1 MKNRLLT
8 LVLLGV
14 IAFSELT
21 AQATTDSLKS
31 TLSSST
37 VPEDKLALLIEL
49 SQQYSRIN
57 ADTALYYAKDA
68 TLLSLP
74 DTLLADALGN
84 YASLLVEANRL
95 DEVEEVLNQAIKIN
109 ESYNRQSALSRNY
122 NAYGNYYFYK
132 VNNEAALLMY
142 RKSIEIEER
151 LSKPAEYAK
160 SLANFG
166 IVLGRMGRDEEAKN
180 TYLKALHLFDSL
192 QDKGSALRVLVN
204 LSSIFGMENKPYFSL
219 DSSIYFGRK
228 AVATA
233 QQMQFDFGVAKAQ
246 STLASSLI
254 RKGYSDASYLN
265 EGLEAATSATQFFKA
280 SPYVRDYQ
288 LSYLNQ
294 GYALEALGNTQ
305 QALAIADELL
315 GSDFPLKEE
324 CHRLKY
330 RAYKQRGDFSL
341 ALSHFESYKMIM
353 DSIRDLRQK
362 ESLNEIQTK
371 YESEKKDRAIE
382 QLSQEA
388 AIQQLQINQQ
398 KLLIGGIAL
407 VLVLIVILGIL
418 FYRQDTLKKEKKV
431 ADLEQRFLRAQ
442 MNPHFIFN
450 ALTSIQN
457 NILSNEPKAAV
468 SFLARFAKLMRNIL
482 EHSRQE
488 YISLAEE
495 VATLEN
501 YLEVQ
506 SLSFA
511 GSFTYTLEVEEGID
525 AEQLRIP
532 PMFAQPFIENAL
544 EHGLKDKKEGGH
556 ISVHFRVVNNTVQIE
571 VRDNGKGIVLE
582 ANEKKPHN
590 SLASHITKER
600 LALYGKSLSQKLSL
614 EVNNLKSS
622 TGNVEGAQ
630 VLVYVPFKN

>member
-1 MKNRLLT
+1 MTNRLLALIFT
-8 LVLLGV
+8 WVLGFFDL
-14 IAFSELT
+14 A
-21 AQATTDSLKS
+21 AQTTTDSLKS
-31 TLSSST
+31 TL
-37 VPEDKLALLIEL
+37 DKTQVAEQKLPLLIEL
-49 SQQYSRIN
+49 SLQYSRLQV
-57 ADTALYYAKDA
+57 DTALFYAQAA
-68 TLLSLP
+68 TELSLP

-84 YASLLVEANRL
+84 YATLLVEANRL
-95 DEVEEVLNQAIKIN
+95 DEVEGVLSKALKIN
-109 ESYNRQSALSRNY
+109 EKYNRQSALAKNY
-122 NAYGNYYFYK
+122 NAFGNYYFYK
-132 VNNEAALLMY
+132 VNNEAALTMY

-151 LSKPAEYAK
+151 LAKPAEYAK

-180 TYLKALHLFDSL
+180 TYLQALHLFDSL
-192 QDKGSALRVLVN
+192 KDPGSALRVLVN

-219 DSSIYFGRK
+219 DSSIFFGRK
-228 AVATA
+228 AVETA
-233 QQMQFDFGVAKAQ
+233 KQIQFAFGVAKAQ

-254 RKGYSDASYLN
+254 RKGYTEPRYLK
-265 EGLEAATSATQFFKA
+265 EGLEAAASATQFFKD

-294 GYALEALGNTQ
+294 GYAYEALGNTQ
-305 QALAIADELL
+305 QAIAIANELL
-315 GSDFPLKEE
+315 TSDFPLKEE

-330 RAYKQRGDFSL
+330 RAFKQEGDFSS
-341 ALSHFESYKMIM
+341 ALSHFETYKFIM

-362 ESLNEIQTK
+362 ETLNEIQTK

-407 VLVLIVILGIL
+407 VLVLIVVMGML

-457 NILSNEPKAAV
+457 NILSSEPTAAV
-468 SFLARFAKLMRNIL
+468 RFLARFAKLMRNIL

-495 VATLEN
+495 VSTLEN

-506 SLSFA
+506 ALSFA
-511 GSFTYTLEVEEGID
+511 GNFTYSIQVEEGID

-556 ISVHFRVVNNTVQIE
+556 IEVYFRLVNDTIQIE
-571 VRDNGKGIVLE
+571 VRDNGKGLIMTSKE
-582 ANEKKPHN
+582 EKTHT
-590 SLASHITKER
+590 SLANQITKER
-600 LALYGKSLSQKLSL
+600 LALFGKSLSQKLSL
-614 EVNNLKSS
+614 EVNTLKDDS
-622 TGNVEGAQ
+622 GRVEGAQ
-630 VLVYVPFKN
+630 VLVHVPYKS